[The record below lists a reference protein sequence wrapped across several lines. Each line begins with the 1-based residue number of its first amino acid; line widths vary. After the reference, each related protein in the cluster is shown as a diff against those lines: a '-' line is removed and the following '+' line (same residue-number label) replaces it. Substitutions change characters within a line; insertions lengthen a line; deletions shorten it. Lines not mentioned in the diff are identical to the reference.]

1 MSKAGKA
8 VGKSAG
14 GLGLQL
20 ASESIGGLSALAHDG
35 SELAGGAVRVA
46 SVVGE
51 MVAADAL
58 GAVDTVSGDTA
69 VSDGLREASRH
80 GIEAASVFTTRSR
93 ELGAEGAGILV
104 SGLKDN
110 VQMIDSVGRELQAT
124 VGRALEAEAD
134 AGSDGAEADGA
145 EADAAA
151 GGASASASAV
161 SRAPPLRPFA
171 EWWDVYGG
179 ALELQGLE
187 GVCDA
192 CSLRLRAK
200 LGKMPPSQRS
210 VLERELTAVE
220 ALLLEDDEDE
230 EGGGEGGGG
239 GGQGGGGGGGGGAP
253 PTDRL
258 LSHVVSEMEAVLD
271 GARLAI
277 ATVAAECTQL
287 LGGARPECT
296 GKVQGRYREGTQQ
309 LGGARPDAG
318 PADDDAG
325 GDGGEPTGCA
335 TAGGEGEALAEV
347 APLSAPER
355 LRVARAGVGAI
366 QAHASQCMARICA
379 VALRA
384 LAGYA
389 ARCKREAD
397 TPSEPQ
403 PGATLEGE
411 PWLHGLDW
419 PFVSELERA
428 KWKGACLRA
437 AAARARALVSAE
449 TEPLL
454 AAARE
459 VGALVEQAESA
470 EAAEAEAER
479 TALRGQLKAL
489 RTSTFLDRG
498 AADAM
503 LGEAAALSAPVL
515 SYVALGDC

>member
-145 EADAAA
+145 EAAAAA

-277 ATVAAECTQL
+277 ATVAAECTQ
-287 LGGARPECT
+287 
-296 GKVQGRYREGTQQ
+296 QI
-309 LGGARPDAG
+309 GGARPDAG